1 MEAGAAAGRSRG
13 AASLHQ
19 TRKLGFSSRNTLS
32 ASDKEHDVTRANST
46 IALALVA
53 VTVSVFVIGCQNTKK
68 NVPVSEG
75 VTDVSASPTASAS
88 QTPTSAYSPSQN
100 YSSSSSNYSS
110 SPSPVYNTG
119 YDPNNAQSSPGGP
132 SGPVGAGS
140 YTVKRGDTLFGIA
153 KARYGD
159 GKQWQKIVNANP
171 GLQPGALKV
180 GQTINLP

>member
-1 MEAGAAAGRSRG
+1 M
-13 AASLHQ
+13 
-19 TRKLGFSSRNTLS
+19 TRYST
-32 ASDKEHDVTRANST
+32 T

-88 QTPTSAYSPSQN
+88 QAPTPAYTPSQN
-100 YSSSSSNYSS
+100 YSTSSNYSS
-110 SPSPVYNTG
+110 SPTPSPVYNTS
-119 YDPNNAQSSPGGP
+119 YDQNSGQMSPGGP
-132 SGPVGAGS
+132 SGPVSAGS